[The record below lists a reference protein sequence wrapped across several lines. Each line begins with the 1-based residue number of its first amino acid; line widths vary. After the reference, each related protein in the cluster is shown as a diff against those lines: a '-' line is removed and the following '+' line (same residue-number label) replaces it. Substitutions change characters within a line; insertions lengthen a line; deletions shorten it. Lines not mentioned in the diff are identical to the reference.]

1 VLAYAVHEP
10 LCKKGGIFN
19 ALQYGPNSAWRSP
32 LNVASV
38 VQCECDDVWPERR
51 KSDGSLDFLYLP
63 TRFLDS
69 TRCRD
74 ALYDDQQVR
83 LCVCVLFLMDGCVCT
98 HTSTYIHTH
107 AYTYT
112 HMQAPDFDKAYRL
125 DKSSSA
131 ARIILDEYAVTGTT
145 KARVN
150 MLRRNASHSLCGN
163 VLGTFYVNCKER
175 GKWVCQKN
183 TARELYAREGPEWES
198 WPLRNGDISGNPEK
212 LLQNY
217 PDLFSEQA
225 FGMHEITG
233 IRNFEYDGLLNLDID
248 VSNAEYACQ
257 CDNPEARRFEFEVK
271 IDDSA
276 FQGEDEDA
284 VCDIVLVQGENDVV
298 ATAADVVTAA
308 CNTEARGNC
317 GEASIRIGD
326 VRNSV
331 EFYPSTRFDAD
342 GEAITVD
349 QGLCAGHVT
358 DDGTFTAVCEC
369 EPGFEGLY
377 CDRAIRN
384 VDQRGIYEEVF
395 NLNQIKLEGE
405 RKEDVCVCVYMCVY
419 VCSSIVAC
427 FTLAIIHA
435 SHFTH
440 THTHTHTQPP
450 ASPHSIA

>member
-1 VLAYAVHEP
+1 MY
-10 LCKKGGIFN
+10 
-19 ALQYGPNSAWRSP
+19 
-32 LNVASV
+32 
-38 VQCECDDVWPERR
+38 
-51 KSDGSLDFLYLP
+51 
-63 TRFLDS
+63 
-69 TRCRD
+69 
-74 ALYDDQQVR
+74 
-83 LCVCVLFLMDGCVCT
+83 T
-98 HTSTYIHTH
+98 HKHICIYTDTHMHIHTYTCTYIHTH